1 MVGRRFGPIERHER
15 LSDKVAAAIQR
26 SIGDGELVQGD
37 LLPTEMELST
47 QFEVS
52 RTVIRE
58 AIRSLMGRG
67 MLASGPGRRVM
78 VAGADASA
86 ARESLSRFIQAA
98 TELDYL
104 KVHEVRAAIEVQ
116 TAGLAAER
124 AGPDDLAAL
133 RDTCDAMAE
142 SLHDYDAASAWDLAF
157 HRAIATSTHNDL
169 FLVMLDAI
177 SDPLI
182 QIRRM
187 TFGPGGRSG
196 EALASHRDILD
207 QVERRDAGGAR
218 AAMREHLTDVAKF
231 WTLLAHTAEPSR
243 WFPAGLQDPAADA
256 RRIG

>member
-26 SIGDGELVQGD
+26 SIGDGELVQDD

-78 VAGADASA
+78 VAGGDASA
-86 ARESLSRFIQAA
+86 AREALSRFIQAA

-104 KVHEVRAAIEVQ
+104 KVHEVRATIEVQ

-124 AGPDDLAAL
+124 AGPDDLAEAHAQQPPGDRAVRVVGSPGQEDRVPRL
-133 RDTCDAMAE
+133 VA
-142 SLHDYDAASAWDLAF
+142 
-157 HRAIATSTHNDL
+157 HRLEDER
-169 FLVMLDAI
+169 FDAI
-177 SDPLI
+177 SRDVARTAPTCSVAN
-182 QIRRM
+182 RPSNDACMPSSRSWPS
-187 TFGPGGRSG
+187 PGEPRPWPTPS
-196 EALASHRDILD
+196 
-207 QVERRDAGGAR
+207 GGA
-218 AAMREHLTDVAKF
+218 
-231 WTLLAHTAEPSR
+231 SSSS
-243 WFPAGLQDPAADA
+243 PA
-256 RRIG
+256 